1 MTMKTAHQ
9 NNTEKIKPI
18 DLALGV
24 LSMGTAFYIL
34 NQKYEIWISIGL
46 GLTIFILL
54 IAKLVKKDFVA
65 PIKTF
70 YLPLL
75 FSIIL
80 FVLISVLV

>member
-1 MTMKTAHQ
+1 MKTAKQ
-9 NNTEKIKPI
+9 NNAEKIKPV

-24 LSMGTAFYIL
+24 FSLGTAFYIL
-34 NQKYEIWISIGL
+34 NQKHEIWISLGL
-46 GLTIFILL
+46 GLIIFILL
-54 IAKLVKKDFVA
+54 IIKLVKKDFVA

-75 FSIIL
+75 FAIIL